1 MAYINIPSE
10 LEGMRGLLAF
20 RPAIA
25 PALTGLTETILRSD
39 EGLSMGQREL
49 IGAYVSSLNNCHIC
63 QCVHSAAAQCLLAE
77 VPELVDKV
85 IENYENAPLSN
96 KMKALL
102 TIAEGVQRSG
112 KNVLPEHIDKAR
124 IAGASDL
131 EIHDTVLIAA
141 LFDMFNRY
149 LDGLGMVSLSSNDI
163 LAERGKNLA
172 KHGYK

>member
-1 MAYINIPSE
+1 MPYINIPSE

-25 PALTGLTETILRSD
+25 PALTALTETILRSD
-39 EGLSMGQREL
+39 EGLNMGQREL
-49 IGAYVSSLNNCHIC
+49 IGAYVSSLNDCHIC

-77 VPELVDKV
+77 VPGLVEQV

-102 TIAEGVQRSG
+102 SIAASVRRNG
-112 KNVLPEHIDKAR
+112 NDVLPEDIDRAR

-149 LDGLGMVSLSSNDI
+149 LDGLGMVSLSSNAI